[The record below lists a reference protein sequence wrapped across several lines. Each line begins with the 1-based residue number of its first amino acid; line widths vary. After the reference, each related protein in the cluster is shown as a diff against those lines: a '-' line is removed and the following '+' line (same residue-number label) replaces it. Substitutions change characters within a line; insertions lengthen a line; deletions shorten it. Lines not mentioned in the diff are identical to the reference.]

1 MLLQRLKYQAML
13 NFKNHL
19 VEAKNT
25 HMTHIEDMIID
36 GGVDG
41 TRAAINALRDLRDM
55 LAGHTNDTKAVT
67 VKWDGAPAIFAGID
81 PMDKEF
87 FVAKKGIFNKDP
99 KVYKSHSDIDADT
112 SGDLSNKLKIAYT
125 ELKKLGIKKGVYQG
139 DIMFTKRDLKRATID
154 GQKYVTFHPNT
165 IVYAVPVEDAKEITS
180 AKIGVVWHTKYTGS
194 SFEKMNASFGV
205 SLSEFKKVSSV
216 WSRSADLPEI
226 PSATLTKKETDV
238 ITKHISAAGK
248 IFTKINS
255 SVLKEVST
263 NKEINL
269 YINTFRNAKVRSQS
283 EIKNTTKHAQ
293 ELVKWIHDRY
303 DKEIEKLK
311 SDKGKARKNA
321 KKIEALEWFN
331 KENTK
336 NLILM
341 FDMQNHLVDAKREL
355 LHHLNKLNSINTFV
369 KTKDGY
375 KVTGAEGYV
384 AIDHLTNGAV
394 KIVDRM
400 EFSYNNFSKDII
412 KGWESDKRG

>member
-1 MLLQRLKYQAML
+1 MKT
-13 NFKNHL
+13 FKRHL
-19 VEAKNT
+19 TEAKNT
-25 HMTHIEDMIID
+25 HMTHIEDMVID

-41 TRAAINALRDLRDM
+41 TRAAINALRDLRNM
-55 LAGHTNDTKAVT
+55 LGGHTNDTKAVT
-67 VKWDGAPAIFAGID
+67 VKWDGAPAVFAGID
-81 PMDKEF
+81 PRDGEF
-87 FVAKKGIFNKDP
+87 FVAKKGIFNKEP

-112 SGDLSNKLKIAYT
+112 SGDLSDKLKVAYT

-139 DIMFTKRDLKRATID
+139 DIMFTKADLKSATID
-154 GQKYVTFHPNT
+154 GQKYITFHPNT
-165 IVYAVPVEDAKEITS
+165 IVYAVPIEDAKEITQ

-194 SFEKMNASFGV
+194 SFETMNASFGV
-205 SLSEFKKVSSV
+205 KTSEFKDVSSV
-216 WSRSADLPEI
+216 WSKSADLEEVPQ
-226 PSATLTKKETDV
+226 ATLTKKETDA
-238 ITKHISAAGK
+238 ITKHISMAGK
-248 IFTKINS
+248 VFNKIKS
-255 SVLKEVST
+255 GVLKDVSE

-269 YINTFRNAKVRSQS
+269 YINTFRNTKVRAQS
-283 EIKNTTKHAQ
+283 EIKNTKKHVQ
-293 ELVKWIHDRY
+293 ELVQWIHNRY

-321 KKIEALEWFN
+321 KKIEALSWFN

-355 LHHLNKLNSINTFV
+355 LQHLNKLDSINTFV
-369 KTKDGY
+369 KTKNGY

-400 EFSYNNFSKDII
+400 EFSFNNFSKDII
-412 KGWESDKRG
+412 KGWESDARG